1 MISYAKYYRFLKSKV
16 GSFGCVDSRIVLTC
30 DMIISIV
37 ASFCV
42 ALIVKPMSIAENYY
56 FIKVLVP
63 SFLASIVA
71 FALFH
76 TYRIVVRHTQVLD
89 MKRIACA
96 VLTKVAI
103 IVTLWLFI
111 VDEVNHFGY
120 HYLYFL
126 LVVCVL
132 EYFITFS
139 LLVLSRVLL
148 IDMYEKI
155 ATPATRL
162 RRKLM
167 VYGTTRSSISL
178 LTFLTQSKK
187 YEICGILNYDSKNTS
202 QKVCSFRVF
211 SFNTQD
217 DLESIFK
224 KQNFSFLIF
233 STLRELHQE
242 EERVVKFCHDY
253 GVKMLI
259 APNIDSVLLNDNE
272 FKLGIREI
280 KIEDLLGRDEIQI
293 NMKEVR
299 SKFLGKTVMVT
310 GAAGS
315 IGSELCR
322 QMADLGVSTIV
333 LFDNAETPLHNI
345 RLELD
350 EKWGKNAS
358 DGERVKIE
366 PIIGNVCERDRLDYV
381 FEHYQPQIVF
391 HAAAYKHVPLMEENP
406 CEAIKTN
413 ITGTRN
419 VADCCIKYGVSNMI
433 MISTDKAVNPT
444 NVMGAT
450 KRAAEMYVQGL
461 SQNIVSGEIKSC
473 TMFTTTRFGNVL
485 GSSGS
490 VVPLFQKQ
498 LETGGPLTV
507 TSPEICR
514 FFMSIPEACRL
525 VTEAATL
532 GTGGDIF
539 VFDMGEPVKIIDLAK
554 NMIKLA
560 GYVPEKDI
568 KIEITG
574 LRPGE
579 KLYEEVLATEE
590 NSTMTEH
597 PKIRKAKIR
606 SVNFDEVQRF
616 CDELDGRATVLNDN
630 CNCQMEVVSLLKQLV
645 PEFKSQNSIFEKLDN
660 CYEKSL

>member
-1 MISYAKYYRFLKSKV
+1 MISYAKIYRFLQSKV

-37 ASFCV
+37 ASLCV
-42 ALIVKPMSIAENYY
+42 ALIVKPMSGDENFY
-56 FIKVLVP
+56 FIKVLIS

-76 TYRIVVRHTQVLD
+76 TYRIIVRHTRVLD

-96 VLTKVAI
+96 VLTKVVI

-111 VDEVNHFGY
+111 IGEVDMFNHDFL
-120 HYLYFL
+120 YLL

-139 LLVLSRVLL
+139 LLVLARVLL
-148 IDMYEKI
+148 IDMYEKM
-155 ATPATRL
+155 ATPVTRS
-162 RRKLM
+162 RSKLM

-178 LTFLTQSKK
+178 LSLLTQSKK
-187 YEICGILNYDSKNTS
+187 YEICGILNFDSKNFS
-202 QKVCSFRVF
+202 QKVFNYKVF
-211 SFNTQD
+211 PFNTVD

-233 STLRELHQE
+233 PTLRDLHQE
-242 EERVVKFCHDY
+242 EERVVKFCHDC

-259 APNIDSVLLNDNE
+259 SPNIDNALSNDNE

-299 SKFLGKTVMVT
+299 RKFLGKIVMVT

-322 QMADLGVSTIV
+322 QMATLGASTIV
-333 LFDNAETPLHNI
+333 LFDNAETPLHDI
-345 RLELD
+345 RIELD
-350 EKWGKNAS
+350 EKWGKNAP
-358 DGERVKIE
+358 DGERVKIV
-366 PIIGNVCERDRLDYV
+366 PIIGNVCERDRLEYV
-381 FEHYQPQIVF
+381 FERYQPQIVF

-413 ITGTRN
+413 VTGTRN

-461 SQNIVSGEIKSC
+461 SQNIASGGIKC
-473 TMFTTTRFGNVL
+473 ETKFTTTRFGNVL
-485 GSSGS
+485 GSNGS

-498 LETGGPLTV
+498 LENGGPLTV

-525 VTEAATL
+525 VSEATSL
-532 GTGGDIF
+532 GMGGDIF

-606 SVNFDEVQRF
+606 SVNFDEVQRL
-616 CDELDGRATVLNDN
+616 CNELDVRATVLKGN

-660 CYEKSL
+660 